1 VSSEGG
7 GGGQAAAHPKPA
19 FWTGERVAGLVLIAA
34 GATAAAETRGLPLG
48 TLGQPGPGYTPL
60 LYGLILLILGVVI
73 ALGRGGAALGS
84 LRWGELGHA
93 AMILGSVAFAALMLD
108 RLGYRLTML
117 ALAAFLIGAVERRPA
132 LPTALVA
139 LALSFGTHFV
149 FWTLLRVPLPAG
161 PFGL

>member
-7 GGGQAAAHPKPA
+7 GDSAAAAKPG
-19 FWTGERVAGLVLIAA
+19 FWTGERVAGLALIAA
-34 GATAAAETRGLPLG
+34 GAAAAAETRGLPFG
-48 TLGQPGPGYTPL
+48 TLGRPGPGYTPL
-60 LYGLILLILGVVI
+60 VYGSILLVLGAVI
-73 ALGRGGAALGS
+73 GLGRGGVALGA
-84 LRWGELGHA
+84 LRWGEIKHA
-93 AMILGSVAFAALMLD
+93 AMILAAVAFAAAAID

-139 LALSFGTHFV
+139 LGLSFGTHFV